1 MREDEPYGKEKTK
14 LINEI
19 KSGKDVEREP
29 VYSYKAKCRKSA
41 KDDIG
46 DSYVEVSIS
55 NQEVWLYINGEC
67 KVNSSVVTGDPTRGH
82 QTYTG
87 VYAITY
93 KQKDATL
100 TGPNAGGGS
109 YSSHVNF

>member
-1 MREDEPYGKEKTK
+1 MKNSAPNTIQWDPPVLSLPLTALRSMYTAVTTAGRFTSIKKKPIK
-14 LINEI
+14 EI

-55 NQEVWLYINGEC
+55 NQEVWLYVNGEC
-67 KVNSSVVTGDPTRGH
+67 KVNSSVVTGDPT
-82 QTYTG
+82 
-87 VYAITY
+87 
-93 KQKDATL
+93 K
-100 TGPNAGGGS
+100 
-109 YSSHVNF
+109 